1 MLTREPPQRLPRLI
15 SAQEIIPT
23 TKRLLANIQNVR
35 STIAQTVE
43 LSSAC
48 FQNAIRPLID
58 IENSTQCE
66 LGMIAMLRY
75 ASPEDEARNASVLAC
90 QLMRES
96 SAELVARGDLYRIF
110 KKVHDRQ
117 EALDHES
124 TKYLNQLLKDYTR
137 CGHGLLDNDQIQ
149 LYLDKRNAIDNMR
162 SRFNKSIR
170 DENSGLWFCFEELDG
185 VPQHELA
192 RFAKQIEPQEAR
204 LRFVRNRKVDSQVV
218 LEYAR
223 NPATRKKMYVSSAY
237 KLPENVGLLEE
248 IAKRRHE
255 NACRLGYAS
264 HAAFRLET
272 KVAKTPEFVEELF
285 EKLEQALFPQAYQ
298 EQQVIWERK
307 KSYLH
312 DNNDLTD
319 EDEDTLNPWDTA
331 FYNRLAKEDMRVHQE
346 KVSEYFPLR
355 HTVLAM
361 LEVFSS
367 CLQLRFEHLS
377 QDYVH
382 SSIWHKDVEVWGV
395 WDEREASIGEF
406 VGYLYT
412 DLLSRPNKHQGNQNV
427 NIQRVSFP
435 RGRNPNV
442 GYLKEDGTRVKPAT
456 VLMCSFQAQTATG
469 CPLLKHDNLI
479 SLFHE
484 LGHGIHDLL
493 SRTSYVR
500 FHGWSGP
507 ADFAEAPS
515 IMLENWCWIG
525 DELKG
530 MSCHYTRVDPQ
541 HAQQWKEDHQGE
553 HLPPKEIP
561 DELLHNLTRSRDF
574 NRASWYMRQ
583 LAFARFDMALHNG
596 ASYQDG
602 QAFDSTAT
610 YHDLMERYLLV
621 KTPDPSSRG
630 HPQADFGHLCAGYD
644 AGYYSYLCA
653 GVFAADMFQTNFATA
668 PRDRLAWDRYRRE
681 ILEPGSSRD
690 ELEML
695 ESFLGHPPNP
705 QRLLGGLRS
714 TP

>member
-1 MLTREPPQRLPRLI
+1 MLTREPPQRLPLLI

-90 QLMRES
+90 ELMRES
-96 SAELVARGDLYRIF
+96 SAELVARGDLYRTF

-124 TKYLNQLLKDYTR
+124 TKYLNQLIKDYTR

-170 DENSGLWFCFEELDG
+170 DEDSGLWFCLEELDG

-192 RFAKQIEPQEAR
+192 RFAKQVEPQEAP
-204 LRFVRNRKVDSQVV
+204 LRFVRNRKADSQVV

-223 NPATRKKMYVSSAY
+223 NPATRKKMYVSTAY

-264 HAAFRLET
+264 HADFRLET

-442 GYLKEDGTRVKPAT
+442 V
-456 VLMCSFQAQTATG
+456 
-469 CPLLKHDNLI
+469 
-479 SLFHE
+479 
-484 LGHGIHDLL
+484 
-493 SRTSYVR
+493 
-500 FHGWSGP
+500 
-507 ADFAEAPS
+507 
-515 IMLENWCWIG
+515 
-525 DELKG
+525 
-530 MSCHYTRVDPQ
+530 
-541 HAQQWKEDHQGE
+541 
-553 HLPPKEIP
+553 
-561 DELLHNLTRSRDF
+561 
-574 NRASWYMRQ
+574 
-583 LAFARFDMALHNG
+583 
-596 ASYQDG
+596 
-602 QAFDSTAT
+602 
-610 YHDLMERYLLV
+610 
-621 KTPDPSSRG
+621 
-630 HPQADFGHLCAGYD
+630 
-644 AGYYSYLCA
+644 
-653 GVFAADMFQTNFATA
+653 
-668 PRDRLAWDRYRRE
+668 
-681 ILEPGSSRD
+681 
-690 ELEML
+690 
-695 ESFLGHPPNP
+695 
-705 QRLLGGLRS
+705 
-714 TP
+714 